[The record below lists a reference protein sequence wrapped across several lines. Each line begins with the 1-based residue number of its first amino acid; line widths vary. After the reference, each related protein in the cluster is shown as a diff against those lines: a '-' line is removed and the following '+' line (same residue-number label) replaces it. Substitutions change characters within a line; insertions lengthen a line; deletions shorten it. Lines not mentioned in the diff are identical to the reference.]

1 MQYKRITDLLKNRNI
16 SEYKK
21 AKNKIIFCY
30 NGINFKIIYDNKY
43 YFIYNDSFY
52 HAETYLKYN
61 ELKNIL
67 ISM

>member
-1 MQYKRITDLLKNRNI
+1 MQYKRIINLLENRNI
-16 SEYKK
+16 SDYKK

>member
-1 MQYKRITDLLKNRNI
+1 MQYKRIIDLLKNRNI
-16 SEYKK
+16 LNYKK

-52 HAETYLKYN
+52 HSETYLKYN

>member
-1 MQYKRITDLLKNRNI
+1 MQYKRIIDLLKNRNI
-16 SEYKK
+16 SDYKK

-30 NGINFKIIYDNKY
+30 NGINIKIINDNKY